1 MEAAF
6 AIPAGF
12 FASAGQPVCSDAES
26 AAQPGKDL
34 TRELIAF
41 LGKLQ
46 LIHAAKRIA
55 KATGYYDL
63 QEMTLAVQ
71 QGDTLRRIMEN
82 VITKDEYGTLMQALK
97 NEADA
102 DRENAINEETEQK
115 EDSEAKHKKQQIWFK
130 DRRTDNDIKKARMRM
145 AAHSLGKEED
155 KRADEREAICWILC
169 QAMTER
175 GMAVDERRLKAVE
188 AAAVI
193 IRAQVRHI
201 ETIDRNKAKYIKEVK
216 ESRLDPLDKATEVL
230 NNLLTNDTE
239 EIKERRVLST
249 KAHVWSLITKALAVA
264 LYRANAYSHKKGKLM
279 QFTDFERDALLWES
293 FEVGQEHLKELCYY
307 YSSALFQIED
317 FGRRDVEAYRS
328 SGDNTLLTKKTL
340 QGLAR
345 ANKASADAEE
355 TAKEILACANIT
367 RRKEIA
373 TMAVKAEKR
382 REETVKLAQE
392 KAFMKAKLDAMEKET
407 KEKNEKIRQAAIR
420 HDVDRMMRFTAKKK
434 WTRKRWQDA
443 LPPGLE
449 RLDRDLPTEIRC
461 SFDYETKSTRRVQS
475 CDGRLEQRMEEED

>member
-102 DRENAINEETEQK
+102 DRENAVYEETEQK

-130 DRRTDNDIKKARMRM
+130 DRRTDNEIKKARMRM

-155 KRADEREAICWILC
+155 KRADEREAICQILC
-169 QAMTER
+169 KAMTER

-216 ESRLDPLDKATEVL
+216 ESRLDPLD
-230 NNLLTNDTE
+230 
-239 EIKERRVLST
+239 
-249 KAHVWSLITKALAVA
+249 
-264 LYRANAYSHKKGKLM
+264 M
-279 QFTDFERDALLWES
+279 
-293 FEVGQEHLKELCYY
+293 
-307 YSSALFQIED
+307 
-317 FGRRDVEAYRS
+317 
-328 SGDNTLLTKKTL
+328 L
-340 QGLAR
+340 QR
-345 ANKASADAEE
+345 
-355 TAKEILACANIT
+355 I
-367 RRKEIA
+367 
-373 TMAVKAEKR
+373 V
-382 REETVKLAQE
+382 
-392 KAFMKAKLDAMEKET
+392 
-407 KEKNEKIRQAAIR
+407 
-420 HDVDRMMRFTAKKK
+420 
-434 WTRKRWQDA
+434 
-443 LPPGLE
+443 
-449 RLDRDLPTEIRC
+449 
-461 SFDYETKSTRRVQS
+461 
-475 CDGRLEQRMEEED
+475 